1 MHGNNTKASPF
12 RTHVW
17 ALEKDVRRL
26 LNGQIL
32 EWFYWPTLLKAVGTY
47 GTSCIKCQTVSPGK
61 KHHAPLIPMP
71 IVEEPFH
78 CIAMDIVIAMEQM
91 AEKIVIE

>member
-1 MHGNNTKASPF
+1 M
-12 RTHVW
+12 
-17 ALEKDVRRL
+17 
-26 LNGQIL
+26 
-32 EWFYWPTLLKAVGTY
+32 LKAMGTY
-47 GTSCIKCQTVSPGK
+47 GTSCIKCQKASPGK

-78 CIAMDIVIAMEQM
+78 RIAMDIMIVMEQM